1 MNDTVEQIRSVLRDI
16 WLHRRIGLAAAW
28 LFVIIG
34 AVAIYLMPD
43 QYEASAR
50 VYVDTQSILKP
61 LMVGLTVQPN
71 LDQQVAMMSRTL
83 ISRPNIEKVAAM
95 ADLTLAT
102 KTPEQAESLYD
113 SLMRKIQM
121 HSTGG
126 INLYT
131 LSYLD
136 PHPEVAKKVVQ
147 SLVSIFVESN
157 LGDKRKDSDS
167 AKQFLDEQIKAYEQK
182 LDGAETALK
191 NFKIANMDLMPETG
205 KDYFSQMNEAS
216 TDLSQARLALS
227 EAENGRDALKHQL
240 AGDEPMLMGGG
251 GDDSTQGSVPEIDTR
266 IATLK
271 QQLDELHLHYT
282 DQYPDIIAT
291 KRIISDLENQKKAE
305 LKARGATAAG
315 VKSTLSTNPVYQQ
328 ISIQLAQADADVAS
342 LQTRVAAYE
351 ARYQHL
357 RQATAAMPKI
367 EQQFQE
373 LTRDYEVNK
382 TNYEK
387 LLARRESAQ
396 MSSDMDASTA
406 MVEFRVIDPPRVSPK
421 PAAPNRS
428 LLMGVVIA
436 LALLGGAGVAF
447 LVARL
452 RPTVTDRKVLR
463 DVTGLPVFGTVAMLW
478 TAQQIAHRRRQLMAF
493 ITGAVALLGVCGASL
508 AFFIISAARG

>member
-1 MNDTVEQIRSVLRDI
+1 MNDTVEQIRSALRDI
-16 WLHRRIGLAAAW
+16 WLHRRMGLAAAW
-28 LFVIIG
+28 LFVIAG
-34 AVAIYLMPD
+34 TVVIYLMPD

-61 LMVGLTVQPN
+61 LMAGLTVQPN
-71 LDQQVAMMSRTL
+71 VDQQIAMMSRTL

-95 ADLTLAT
+95 ADLTLAA
-102 KTPEQAESLYD
+102 KTPEQTEALYD
-113 SLMRKIQM
+113 SLMKKIEM
-121 HSTGG
+121 RSTGG

-131 LSYLD
+131 LAYRD
-136 PHPEVAKKVVQ
+136 PRPEVAKKVVQ

-191 NFKIANMDLMPETG
+191 NFKIANIDLMPESG
-205 KDYFSQMNEAS
+205 KDYFAQMTEAS

-240 AGDEPMLMGGG
+240 AGDEPVLMG
-251 GDDSTQGSVPEIDTR
+251 GDDSSQGSVPEIDSR

-291 KRIISDLENQKKAE
+291 KRIISDLEQQKKTE
-305 LKARGATAAG
+305 LKARGAAGAAG
-315 VKSTLSTNPVYQQ
+315 KNALSTNPVYQQ
-328 ISIQLAQADADVAS
+328 IQIQLAQADADVAS

-373 LTRDYEVNK
+373 LNRDYEVNK

-421 PAAPNRS
+421 PAAPNRG
-428 LLMGVVIA
+428 LLMAVVIA
-436 LALLGGAGVAF
+436 AALLGGAGVAF
-447 LVARL
+447 LMARL
-452 RPTVTDRKVLR
+452 RPTVPDRKALR
-463 DVTGLPVFGTVAMLW
+463 EVTGLPVFGTVAMLW
-478 TAQQIAHRRRQLMAF
+478 TAQQISQRRRQLMAF
-493 ITGAVALLGVCGASL
+493 ITGSVALLGVCGASL
-508 AFFIISAARG
+508 AFFIISAAAKG